1 MSTLADLLIQI
12 GVDVDDVRKGAK
24 AVGTDLTKAFNK
36 LDDVAGK
43 AIRGLAGL
51 SAVVPAAAGAAAGA
65 ISLGAA
71 VAGAGA
77 ALGVFG
83 AVTKTAMSDVTEAS
97 TKVTD
102 LSDKIA
108 LYKTEARLA
117 AKAGQDNSKYLKKQ
131 AEATLELQ
139 ARLKNLPPATRE
151 ATMSFIQLKSD
162 WQDFV
167 EQNKPAVF
175 GIMTRGYKLIGA
187 SVLKLQP
194 LFDIGERAVSR
205 LLGAMEN
212 AAAGGFIDRLV
223 ARAGPAMDSLTN
235 IILNVSKALG
245 NTFGRFGDQQGQSIL
260 KWLDDVTAKWLV
272 WTNASGDNAPLTK
285 IVNYMQSQGPQLV
298 TTLGQIA
305 LAAVH
310 IAQAVAPLAPVT
322 TAVAAALARL
332 VAAVP
337 PSWITAIVAGF
348 IAWSVAIKAYAAYTV
363 AASVATKAAA
373 VAQVAWKIAL
383 GASNFVLA
391 SAQIAAYLVKVV
403 AVRTATGLAVAAQAL
418 WNAALVAGNFAAAT
432 AQLAAFLIKQGAIAV
447 ATKAWA
453 AAQWLLNIAM
463 DANPIGLIVLAVA
476 ALVGVIILLWNHSEA
491 FRKFWIAAWNAIKIA
506 AAAAWNWIKQAAV
519 VVFNFLVAAVK
530 KYISIY
536 VGAWKLVANAAIA
549 AWNWIKGKAVSFFNW
564 ILSMP
569 SKVNARLSSMWN
581 GLKSGFRAAI
591 NWVIGKWNSLHFTI
605 PSFSVLGHKFGGG
618 TIGVPNIPQLAS
630 GGIVK
635 AAPGGTLV
643 NVGEGG
649 RDEAVVPLDR
659 GAPALGGR
667 DDPTVVVQIVPG
679 GEQEFR
685 RWIRKSFRVKNGR
698 GGGQVVLA

>member
-24 AVGTDLTKAFNK
+24 AVGTDLTKAFK
-36 LDDVAGK
+36 KVDDVAGG
-43 AIRGLAGL
+43 AIRVLAGM
-51 SAVVPAAAGAAAGA
+51 SAVVPLAAGAAAGT
-65 ISLGAA
+65 IGLSAA
-71 VAGAGA
+71 LAGAGA
-77 ALGVFG
+77 AAGVFG
-83 AVTKTAMSDVTEAS
+83 AVTKSAMTDVTDAA
-97 TKVTD
+97 TKVND

-117 AKAGQDNSKYLKKQ
+117 AKAGQDNSKYVKKQ

-139 ARLKNLPPATRE
+139 ARLKNLPPETRN
-151 ATMSFIQLKSD
+151 ATMAFIQLKSD
-162 WQDFV
+162 WKDFV

-175 GIMTRGYKLIGA
+175 AIMTRGYKLIGA
-187 SVLKLQP
+187 TVLKLQP
-194 LFDIGERAVSR
+194 LFNIGERAASR
-205 LLGAMEN
+205 LLGALEN
-212 AAAGGFIDRLV
+212 GAKGGFIERLV
-223 ARAGPAMDSLTN
+223 ARAGPAMNTLTS
-235 IILNVSKALG
+235 IILNSGKALA
-245 NTFGRFGDQQGQSIL
+245 NTLGRFGDAQGQSIL

-272 WTNASGDNAPLTK
+272 WTNASGESSGLTK
-285 IVNYMQSQGPQLV
+285 IVDYMQSQGPQLV
-298 TTLGQIA
+298 TTLGQIG

-310 IAQAVAPLAPVT
+310 IAQAVAPLAPIT

-463 DANPIGLIVLAVA
+463 DANPIGLIIAAVV
-476 ALVGVIILLWNHSEA
+476 ALVAVVVLLWNHSEA
-491 FRKFWIAAWNAIKIA
+491 FRKFWIAAWQMIKTA
-506 AAAAWNWIKQAAV
+506 AAAAWNWIKAAAV
-519 VVFNFLVAAVK
+519 AVFNFLIAAVK

-536 VGAWKLVANAAIA
+536 VGAWKLVSSAAIA
-549 AWNWIKGKAVSFFNW
+549 AWNWIKNKAVSFFNW

-569 SKVNARLSSMWN
+569 SKVNSRLASMWN
-581 GLKSGFRAAI
+581 GLKSGFRSAI
-591 NWVIGKWNSLHFTI
+591 NWVIGRWNSLHFTI
-605 PSFSVLGHKFGGG
+605 PSFSVFGHKFGGG
-618 TIGVPNIPQLAS
+618 TIGVPNIPQLAQ

-635 AAPGGTLV
+635 ASPGGTLV

-649 RDEAVVPLDR
+649 RDEAVVPLDS
-659 GAPALGGR
+659 GAPTLAGR
-667 DDPTVVVQIVPG
+667 EERPVVVQIVPG

-685 RWIRKSFRVKNGR
+685 RWIRKSFRVKNG
-698 GGGQVVLA
+698 GNGQVALA

>member
-1 MSTLADLLIQI
+1 MSTLADLLIEI
-12 GVDVDDVRKGAK
+12 GIDVDSVRKGAK
-24 AVGTDLTKAFNK
+24 TIGNDLTKAFNK
-36 LDDVAGK
+36 VDDVAGK
-43 AIRGLAGL
+43 AIRGMAGL
-51 SAVVPAAAGAAAGA
+51 SAVVPLAGGAAAGV

-71 VAGAGA
+71 LTSGA
-77 ALGVFG
+77 AAVGVFA
-83 AVTKTAMSDVTEAS
+83 AVTKTAMSDVTEAA
-97 TKVTD
+97 TKQQD
-102 LSDKIA
+102 LTDKIA

-117 AKAGQDNSKYLKKQ
+117 AQAGQDNSKFLQKQ
-131 AEATLELQ
+131 ADATLELK
-139 ARLKNLPPATRE
+139 ARLKNLPPATRSATE
-151 ATMSFIQLKSD
+151 AFIQLKSD

-175 GIMTRGYKLIGA
+175 GIMTRGYKLIGSA
-187 SVLKLQP
+187 VLKLQP
-194 LFDIGERAVSR
+194 LFDIGEKAVSR
-205 LLGAMEN
+205 FLGALEN
-212 AAAGGFIDRLV
+212 AAAGGFIERLT
-223 ARAGPAMDSLTN
+223 ARAGPAMNSLTN
-235 IILNVSKALG
+235 IVLNLG
-245 NTFGRFGDQQGQSIL
+245 KTFANIFGRFGTQQGQSIL
-260 KWLDDVTAKWLV
+260 TWLDNVTAKWLV
-272 WTNASGDNAPLTK
+272 WTNATGQNSGMTK
-285 IVNYMQSQGPQLV
+285 LINYMQSQGPQLV
-298 TTLGQIA
+298 KTLGEIA

-310 IAQAVAPLAPVT
+310 IAQGVAPLAPIT

-337 PSWITAIVAGF
+337 PKWITAFVGGFLAINVAM
-348 IAWSVAIKAYAAYTV
+348 KAYTAYTV
-363 AASVATKAAA
+363 AASAATKLAAA
-373 VAQVAWKIAL
+373 AQVAWKIAL

-391 SAQIAAYLVKVV
+391 SAQIAVYLAKVV
-403 AVRTATGLAVAAQAL
+403 AVRAATGLAVAAQAL

-432 AQLAAFLIKQGAIAV
+432 AQLAAFLIKQGAIAI

-453 AAQWLLNIAM
+453 AAQWLLNVAM

-491 FRKFWIAAWNAIKIA
+491 FRKFWIAAWNLIKQA
-506 AAAAWNWIKQAAV
+506 AVVAWNWIKNAAV
-519 VVFNFLVAAVK
+519 VVFNFLLSAIK

-536 VGAWKLVANAAIA
+536 VAAWKFIANAAVA

-569 SKVNARLSSMWN
+569 SKVNARLASMWN

-618 TIGVPNIPQLAS
+618 TIGVPSIPQLAT

-643 NVGEGG
+643 NVAEGG
-649 RDEAVVPLDR
+649 RDEAVVPLDH
-659 GAPALGGR
+659 GMPALAGR
-667 DDPTVVVQIVPG
+667 EEPTVIVQVVPG

-685 RWIRKSFRVKNGR
+685 RWIRKSFRVKNG
-698 GGGQVVLA
+698 GNGQVQLA

>member
-24 AVGTDLTKAFNK
+24 AVGTDMTKAFNK
-36 LDDVAGK
+36 LDDVAGR

-51 SAVVPAAAGAAAGA
+51 SAVVPLAAGATAGT

-83 AVTKTAMSDVTEAS
+83 AVTKTAMGDVTDAA

-117 AKAGQDNSKYLKKQ
+117 AKAGQDNSKYVKKQ

-139 ARLKNLPPATRE
+139 ARLKNLPPATRT
-151 ATMSFIQLKSD
+151 ATMAFIQLKSD
-162 WQDFV
+162 WKDFV

-187 SVLKLQP
+187 AVLKLQP

-205 LLGAMEN
+205 LLGALEQG
-212 AAAGGFIDRLV
+212 ASGGFIERLV
-223 ARAGPAMDSLTN
+223 ARAGPAMNSLTN
-235 IILNVSKALG
+235 IILNTGKAIA
-245 NTFGRFGDQQGQSIL
+245 NTLGRFGDAQGQSIL

-272 WTNASGDNAPLTK
+272 WTNASGQSSGLTK
-285 IVNYMQSQGPQLV
+285 IVDYMQSQGPQLV
-298 TTLGQIA
+298 TTLGQIG

-310 IAQAVAPLAPVT
+310 IAQAVAPLAPIT

-337 PSWITAIVAGF
+337 PPWITAIVAGF
-348 IAWSVAIKAYAAYTV
+348 VAWSVAIKAYNVATTAAT
-363 AASVATKAAA
+363 VATKAAK
-373 VAQVAWKIAL
+373 VATVAWNIAVK
-383 GASNFVLA
+383 ASNFVMA
-391 SAQIAAYLVKVV
+391 SAQIAAYLAKVV
-403 AVRTATGLAVAAQAL
+403 ATRVATIATAAAQGVLNAAIVAA
-418 WNAALVAGNFAAAT
+418 NFAAAT

-463 DANPIGLIVLAVA
+463 DANPIGLIVLAVG
-476 ALVGVIILLWNHSEA
+476 ALIAVVVLLWNHSEA
-491 FRKFWIAAWNAIKIA
+491 FRKFWIAAWQMIKTA
-506 AAAAWNWIKQAAV
+506 AVAAWNWIKSAAV
-519 VVFNFLVAAVK
+519 AVFNFLIAAVK

-536 VGAWKLVANAAIA
+536 VGAWKLVSSAAIA
-549 AWNWIKGKAVSFFNW
+549 AWNWIRNKAASFFNW

-569 SKVNARLSSMWN
+569 SRINARLSSMWN

-605 PSFSVLGHKFGGG
+605 PSFSVFGHKFGGG
-618 TIGVPNIPQLAS
+618 TIGVPNIPQLAH

-635 AAPGGTLV
+635 ASPGGTLV

-649 RDEAVVPLDR
+649 RDEAVVPLSGGTPDLPGR
-659 GAPALGGR
+659 G
-667 DDPTVVVQIVPG
+667 DPTVIVQVVPG

-685 RWIRKSFRVKNGR
+685 RWIRKSFRVKNG
-698 GGGQVVLA
+698 GKGQVVLA